1 MFRRQ
6 DADIFYDA
14 KVPFYKAML
23 GGKVRIP
30 TIDGDVEV
38 KIPAG
43 SQPDDNIALRGRG
56 IQRLRGSS
64 RGDQIVQLKI
74 ELPR

>member
-1 MFRRQ
+1 M
-6 DADIFYDA
+6 FYDA

-23 GGKVRIP
+23 GGKIRIP

-38 KIPAG
+38 KVPAG

-74 ELPR
+74 EFPR

>member
-1 MFRRQ
+1 V
-6 DADIFYDA
+6 DA
-14 KVPFYKAML
+14 KLPFYKAML
-23 GGKVRIP
+23 GGKVRVP
-30 TIDGDVEV
+30 TVDGDVEL
-38 KIPAG
+38 KIPSG

-74 ELPR
+74 DLPR

>member
-1 MFRRQ
+1 
-6 DADIFYDA
+6 
-14 KVPFYKAML
+14 ML
-23 GGKVRIP
+23 GGKIRIP

-38 KIPAG
+38 KVPSG
-43 SQPDDNIALRGRG
+43 SQPEDSIALRGRG

-74 ELPR
+74 EFPRYVHYKFSYSNYFY

>member
-1 MFRRQ
+1 M
-6 DADIFYDA
+6 FYDA

-23 GGKVRIP
+23 GGKIRIP

-38 KIPAG
+38 KVPAG
-43 SQPDDNIALRGRG
+43 SQPNDNIALRGRG

>member
-1 MFRRQ
+1 
-6 DADIFYDA
+6 
-14 KVPFYKAML
+14 ML
-23 GGKVRIP
+23 GGKIKIP

-38 KIPAG
+38 KVPAG